1 MGRKVMI
8 AGGGAS
14 GLMAAIASAREGAEV
29 TVLEGMER
37 CGKKLLVTGNG
48 RCNMTN
54 LDEEL
59 PEKYY
64 GTGAEMAEKVIRRF
78 DAGKTISFFEE
89 LGLLTQE
96 KNGYVYPYSAQA
108 GAVLEVLLAELR
120 RLKVKLKFGEKIES
134 IEKKDG
140 QWQVRTATWCY
151 SAQSLVLACGSKAAP
166 ATGSDGNGYA
176 LAKMLGHTVILPRP
190 ALAPLVCSGNL
201 FAPLAG
207 VRCRSRVSLFCEK
220 PRKMQSDA
228 AFSKSGREGNR
239 QPDAAVPQSGTGN
252 VVSRK
257 SNTGDREAVCLK
269 SDTGDNSA
277 VCLKSDIGELQ
288 WTKYGVSGIVIFQLS
303 RFVSTHAGRD
313 ALYLEI
319 DLLPDFGEQYL
330 SDLIKRR
337 RALTPNER
345 GAVLLSGILHEKLI
359 AAVMK
364 YSGVPAKA
372 ACGAW
377 TDQQVTDLL
386 KAIKHL
392 RIDVKETKSFD
403 VCQVCAGGVDCR
415 EVSPEDMQS
424 LKHDGLYF
432 AGEILDVDGPCGG
445 YNLQWAWSSGY
456 TAGSAA
462 AKNPV

>member
-59 PEKYY
+59 PGKYY
-64 GTGAEMAEKVIRRF
+64 GTGEEMAEKVIRRF

-140 QWQVRTATWCY
+140 QWHVRTTTWCY

-166 ATGSDGNGYA
+166 ATGSDGSGYA

-220 PRKMQSDA
+220 PRK
-228 AFSKSGREGNR
+228 
-239 QPDAAVPQSGTGN
+239 
-252 VVSRK
+252 
-257 SNTGDREAVCLK
+257 
-269 SDTGDNSA
+269 SDTGDRGA
-277 VCLKSDIGELQ
+277 ICLKSDIGELQ

-313 ALYLEI
+313 SLYLEI
-319 DLLPDFGEQYL
+319 DLLPDFEEQYL
-330 SDLIKRR
+330 SDLINRR

-456 TAGSAA
+456 IAGSAA